1 MKRFFILAMAAIGLL
16 GCAKETDTPVVKF
29 EQSCYIVPSNGGGI
43 VIPVQS
49 TGIDEVKIT
58 YHNSADEDVY
68 HNKPEENEG
77 EESNNLN
84 NIPVGDWCKLIRVIE
99 HYEEG
104 EGSRALAQWQSGL
117 QLEVE
122 VNETGME
129 RIAYITAESFTAKQ
143 TITIKQSY

>member
-16 GCAKETDTPVVKF
+16 GCTKETDTPVVKF
-29 EQSCYIVPSNGGGI
+29 EQSCYIVPRNGGGI

-49 TGIDEVKIT
+49 TGIDE
-58 YHNSADEDVY
+58 
-68 HNKPEENEG
+68 
-77 EESNNLN
+77 ESNDLN

-99 HYEEG
+99 HYEDG